1 MSASQSMSGSTSGS
15 TSGERRVLLLL
26 HPKRESALT
35 TALEIARGLA
45 TSGIAVEHHLSS
57 DGAGVPEI
65 TRYSGRPIKDFQLIL
80 VLGGDGTMLRS
91 AEMSY
96 GTSVPI
102 LGINIGHMGFL
113 AEVERPSNAE
123 VIQAIVDNDFVYE
136 KRMSISYEI
145 ERHGDIVDSGWAL
158 NEIVIEK
165 ESSQMVELF
174 VSVDQRP
181 LSLWNCD
188 GVLCATPTG
197 STAYAFSAG
206 GPVVWPDVDA
216 LVLLPLAAHALFAK
230 PMVLS
235 PRSEISISVRS
246 ENATLSADGFRN
258 RPLLMDDVIRI
269 TRDSHT
275 FTLARMNNAPFTN
288 RLVAKF
294 QLPVAGWRGE

>member
-1 MSASQSMSGSTSGS
+1 MNVEIENEVGGAKV
-15 TSGERRVLLLL
+15 RRVLLLL
-26 HPKRESALT
+26 HPKRESAV
-35 TALEIARGLA
+35 TAGLEIGRGLA
-45 TSGIAVEHHLSS
+45 ASGISVEHHLSS
-57 DGAGVPEI
+57 DGAGIPEI
-65 TRYSGRPIKDFQLIL
+65 TRYAGRPINEFELIV

-91 AEMSY
+91 AEISY

-102 LGINIGHMGFL
+102 LGINVGHMGFL
-113 AEVERPSNAE
+113 AEVDRPSNE
-123 VIQAIVDNDFVYE
+123 EIIRAIVERDFVNE
-136 KRMSISYEI
+136 TRMSISYEI
-145 ERHGDIVDSGWAL
+145 ERHGSIVDSGWAL

-216 LVLLPLAAHALFAK
+216 LVLLPLAAHALFAR

-235 PRSEISISVRS
+235 PKSEIAISVRS
-246 ENATLSADGFRN
+246 ESATLSADGFRN
-258 RPLLMDDVIRI
+258 KPLREGDLIRI
-269 TRDSHT
+269 TRDDHL
-275 FTLARMNNAPFTN
+275 FTLARMSSAPFTN

-294 QLPVAGWRGE
+294 QLPVAGWRGA

>member
-1 MSASQSMSGSTSGS
+1 MSENFPVNQ
-15 TSGERRVLLLL
+15 RRVLILL

-35 TALEIARGLA
+35 AALEIGRGLA
-45 TSGIAVEHHLSS
+45 AAGIAVEQHLSS
-57 DGAGVPEI
+57 DGTGVPEI
-65 TRYSGRPIKDFQLIL
+65 TRYAGRSITDFELIL

-91 AEMSY
+91 AELSY
-96 GTSVPI
+96 GSKVPI
-102 LGINIGHMGFL
+102 LGINVGHMGFL
-113 AEVERPSNAE
+113 AEVERPSNAD
-123 VIQAIVDNDFVYE
+123 VVRAIIERHFSYE
-136 KRMSISYEI
+136 ERMSISYEI
-145 ERHGDIVDSGWAL
+145 QRHGEVIDSGWAL

-174 VSVDQRP
+174 VSVDDRP

-235 PRSEISISVRS
+235 PRSEISVSVRS

-258 RPLLMDDVIRI
+258 KPLIENDTVKI
-269 TRDSHT
+269 TRDTQSVI
-275 FTLARMNNAPFTN
+275 LARMTSAPFTN

>member
-1 MSASQSMSGSTSGS
+1 MNGAIEKEDGAAKV
-15 TSGERRVLLLL
+15 RRVLLLL
-26 HPKRESALT
+26 HPKRESAV
-35 TALEIARGLA
+35 TAGLEIGRGLA
-45 TSGIAVEHHLSS
+45 ASGISVEHHLSS
-57 DGAGVPEI
+57 DGAGIPEI
-65 TRYSGRPIKDFQLIL
+65 TRYAGRPIKEFELIV

-91 AEMSY
+91 AEISY

-102 LGINIGHMGFL
+102 LGINVGHMGFL
-113 AEVERPSNAE
+113 AEVDRPSNE
-123 VIQAIVDNDFVYE
+123 EIIRAIVERDFVNE
-136 KRMSISYEI
+136 TRMSISYEI
-145 ERHGDIVDSGWAL
+145 ERHGSIVDSGWAL

-216 LVLLPLAAHALFAK
+216 LVLLPLAAHALFAR

-235 PRSEISISVRS
+235 PKSEIAISVRS
-246 ENATLSADGFRN
+246 ESATLSADGFRN
-258 RPLLMDDVIRI
+258 KPLREGDLIRI
-269 TRDSHT
+269 TRDDHL
-275 FTLARMNNAPFTN
+275 FTLARMSNAPFTN

>member
-1 MSASQSMSGSTSGS
+1 MSASQSISGTTSG
-15 TSGERRVLLLL
+15 GERRVLLLL

-45 TSGIAVEHHLSS
+45 ASGIAVEHHLSS

-258 RPLLMDDVIRI
+258 RPLLMDDLIRI

-275 FTLARMNNAPFTN
+275 FTLARMNNSPFTN

>member
-1 MSASQSMSGSTSGS
+1 MNENT
-15 TSGERRVLLLL
+15 ERRVLMLL

-35 TALEIARGLA
+35 TALEIARGLSSA
-45 TSGIAVEHHLSS
+45 GISVEHHLSS
-57 DGAGVPEI
+57 DGSGVPEI
-65 TRYSGRPIKDFQLIL
+65 ARYSGRPIKEFELIL

-96 GTSVPI
+96 GSSIPI

-123 VIQAIVDNDFVYE
+123 VVRAIISRDFVFE
-136 KRMSISYEI
+136 ERMSISYEI
-145 ERHGDIVDSGWAL
+145 ERHGAIVDSGWAL

-246 ENATLSADGFRN
+246 ENATLSADGFRHKS
-258 RPLLMDDVIRI
+258 LLKEDLITI
-269 TRDSHT
+269 TRDQHT
-275 FTLARMNNAPFTN
+275 FTLARMNSAPFTN

>member
-1 MSASQSMSGSTSGS
+1 MMASESEHQQ
-15 TSGERRVLLLL
+15 RRVLLLL
-26 HPKRESALT
+26 HPKRESALSA
-35 TALEIARGLA
+35 ALELARALSA
-45 TSGIAVEHHLSS
+45 AGISVEHHLST

-65 TRYSGRPIKDFQLIL
+65 ARYSGRSIREFELIV

-91 AEMSY
+91 AELAY
-96 GTSVPI
+96 GTNTPI

-113 AEVERPSNAE
+113 AEVERPTNQELVS
-123 VIQAIVDNDFVYE
+123 AIVEHAFVKE
-136 KRMSISYEI
+136 ERMSISFEI
-145 ERHGDIVDSGWAL
+145 ERHGQIIDSGWAL

-165 ESSQMVELF
+165 EFSQMVELF
-174 VSVDQRP
+174 VSVDGRP

-216 LVLLPLAAHALFAK
+216 LVLLPLAAHALFAR

-235 PRSEISISVRS
+235 PRSEIAISVRS

-258 RPLLMDDVIRI
+258 KPLVAGDLIHI
-269 TRDSHT
+269 TRDARSFT
-275 FTLARMNNAPFTN
+275 FARMNDAPFTN

-294 QLPVAGWRGE
+294 QLPVSGWRGE

>member
-1 MSASQSMSGSTSGS
+1 MSAVSEQGAQ
-15 TSGERRVLLLL
+15 RRVLLLL

-35 TALEIARGLA
+35 AALEIARGLA
-45 TSGIAVEHHLSS
+45 AAGIAVEHHLSS
-57 DGAGVPEI
+57 DGSGVPEI
-65 TRYSGRPIKDFQLIL
+65 TRYAGRPISEFELII

-91 AEMSY
+91 AEISY
-96 GTSVPI
+96 GFSIPI
-102 LGINIGHMGFL
+102 LGINVGHMGFL
-113 AEVERPSNAE
+113 AEVERPTNAE
-123 VIQAIVDNDFVYE
+123 IIDAVINHQFVLE
-136 KRMSISYEI
+136 ERMSISFEI
-145 ERHGDIVDSGWAL
+145 ERHGDIIDSGWAL

-216 LVLLPLAAHALFAK
+216 LLLLPLAAHALFAR

-235 PRSEISISVRS
+235 PRSEIAISVRS
-246 ENATLSADGFRN
+246 ENATLSCDGFRN
-258 RPLLMDDVIRI
+258 RPLIEGDLIRI
-269 TRDSHT
+269 TRDSHK
-275 FTLARMNNAPFTN
+275 FTLARMTSAPFTN

-294 QLPVAGWRGE
+294 QLPISGWRGE

>member
-1 MSASQSMSGSTSGS
+1 MSENFAVNQ
-15 TSGERRVLLLL
+15 RRVLILL

-35 TALEIARGLA
+35 AALEIGRGLA
-45 TSGIAVEHHLSS
+45 AAGIAVEQHLSS

-65 TRYSGRPIKDFQLIL
+65 TRYAGRSITDFELIL

-91 AEMSY
+91 AELSY
-96 GTSVPI
+96 GSKVPI
-102 LGINIGHMGFL
+102 LGINVGHMGFL
-113 AEVERPSNAE
+113 AEVERPLNAD
-123 VIQAIVDNDFVYE
+123 VVRAIIERHFSYE
-136 KRMSISYEI
+136 ERMSISFEI
-145 ERHGDIVDSGWAL
+145 QRHGEVIDSGWAL

-174 VSVDQRP
+174 VSVDDRP

-235 PRSEISISVRS
+235 PRSEISVSVRS

-258 RPLLMDDVIRI
+258 KPLIENDTVKI
-269 TRDSHT
+269 TRDSQSVI
-275 FTLARMNNAPFTN
+275 LARMTSAPFTN

>member
-1 MSASQSMSGSTSGS
+1 MSENLPVTQ
-15 TSGERRVLLLL
+15 RRVLILL

-35 TALEIARGLA
+35 AALEIGRGLA
-45 TSGIAVEHHLSS
+45 AAGIAVEQHLSS

-65 TRYSGRPIKDFQLIL
+65 TRYAGRSITDFELIL

-91 AEMSY
+91 AELSY
-96 GTSVPI
+96 GSKVPI
-102 LGINIGHMGFL
+102 LGINVGHMGFL
-113 AEVERPSNAE
+113 AEVERPSNAD
-123 VIQAIVDNDFVYE
+123 VIRAIIERDFSFE
-136 KRMSISYEI
+136 ERMSISFEI
-145 ERHGDIVDSGWAL
+145 QRHGEVIDSGWAL

-174 VSVDQRP
+174 VSVDDRP

-235 PRSEISISVRS
+235 PRSDISVSVRS

-258 RPLLMDDVIRI
+258 KPLIENDTVKI
-269 TRDSHT
+269 TRDRQSVI
-275 FTLARMNNAPFTN
+275 LARMTSAPFTN

>member
-1 MSASQSMSGSTSGS
+1 MSENFPVNQ
-15 TSGERRVLLLL
+15 RRVLILL

-35 TALEIARGLA
+35 AALEIGRGLA
-45 TSGIAVEHHLSS
+45 ATGIAVEQHLSS

-65 TRYSGRPIKDFQLIL
+65 TRYAGRSITDFELIL

-91 AEMSY
+91 AELSY
-96 GTSVPI
+96 GSKVPI
-102 LGINIGHMGFL
+102 LGINVGHMGFL
-113 AEVERPSNAE
+113 AEVERPSNAD
-123 VIQAIVDNDFVYE
+123 VVRAIIERHFSYE
-136 KRMSISYEI
+136 ERMSISFEI
-145 ERHGDIVDSGWAL
+145 QRHGEVIDSGWAL

-174 VSVDQRP
+174 VSVDDRP

-235 PRSEISISVRS
+235 PRSEISVSVRS

-258 RPLLMDDVIRI
+258 KPLIENDTVKI
-269 TRDSHT
+269 TRDSQSVI
-275 FTLARMNNAPFTN
+275 LARMTSAPFTN

>member
-1 MSASQSMSGSTSGS
+1 MSAVSEQGAQ
-15 TSGERRVLLLL
+15 RRVLLLL

-35 TALEIARGLA
+35 AALEIARGLA
-45 TSGIAVEHHLSS
+45 AAGIAVEHHLSS
-57 DGAGVPEI
+57 DGSGVPEI
-65 TRYSGRPIKDFQLIL
+65 TRYSGRPISEFELII

-91 AEMSY
+91 AEISY
-96 GTSVPI
+96 GFSIPI
-102 LGINIGHMGFL
+102 LGINVGHMGFL
-113 AEVERPSNAE
+113 AEVERPTNAE
-123 VIQAIVDNDFVYE
+123 IIDAVINHQFVLE
-136 KRMSISYEI
+136 ERMSISFEI
-145 ERHGDIVDSGWAL
+145 ERHGDIIDSGWAL

-216 LVLLPLAAHALFAK
+216 LLLLPLAAHALFAR

-235 PRSEISISVRS
+235 PRSEIAISVRS
-246 ENATLSADGFRN
+246 ENATLSCDGFRN
-258 RPLLMDDVIRI
+258 RPLIEGDLIRI
-269 TRDSHT
+269 TRDSHK
-275 FTLARMNNAPFTN
+275 FTLARMTSAPFTN

-294 QLPVAGWRGE
+294 QLPISGWRGE